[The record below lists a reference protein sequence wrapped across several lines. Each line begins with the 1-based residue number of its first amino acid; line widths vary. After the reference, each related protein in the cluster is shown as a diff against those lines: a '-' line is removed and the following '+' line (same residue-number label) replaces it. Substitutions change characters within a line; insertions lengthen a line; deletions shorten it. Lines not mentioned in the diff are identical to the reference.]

1 VEQFLQV
8 GKFRT
13 YDFIIEL
20 QDKSNYTELYH
31 TASRLD
37 LRLHYIF
44 DFGCKLQCTHVLQ
57 THQIIQA
64 GYFQHNVESTL
75 PE

>member
-1 VEQFLQV
+1 M
-8 GKFRT
+8 

-57 THQIIQA
+57 THWCWKYPAWI
-64 GYFQHNVESTL
+64 
-75 PE
+75 